1 MLLSVLDYA
10 MVDSGRTSQE
20 ALRETVALAR
30 LADELGYH
38 RFWVAEHHQVPALAS
53 ASPELMIMHLLGKT
67 QRIMIGS
74 GGIMLPHYQPY
85 KVAEWVTTLRSLYPG
100 RVEVAQ
106 GAGLR
111 CAHDDASVAGRRR
124 HRREE
129 AVARPASH
137 QVDRRSRVQQVA
149 DDVLQPLGVGGVCA
163 GERLEDEPDGLRRS
177 LRGYLPP
184 SRRFRHGLPARF
196 LPPGRAIPRPH
207 PAAAQRAAHHPPR
220 PHRRSPRLN

>member
-20 ALRETVALAR
+20 ALRETVALAQ

-100 RVEVAQ
+100 RV
-106 GAGLR
+106 
-111 CAHDDASVAGRRR
+111 
-124 HRREE
+124 
-129 AVARPASH
+129 
-137 QVDRRSRVQQVA
+137 
-149 DDVLQPLGVGGVCA
+149 
-163 GERLEDEPDGLRRS
+163 
-177 LRGYLPP
+177 
-184 SRRFRHGLPARF
+184 
-196 LPPGRAIPRPH
+196 
-207 PAAAQRAAHHPPR
+207 
-220 PHRRSPRLN
+220 